1 MAVNRYR
8 DNVMEQL
15 REVPRLTER
24 DLRIALYTFA
34 GFSNRAISI
43 FLDSDPVSI
52 SRYRYNLKQ
61 KIKNSGVEHSEQLLN
76 ALSDK

>member
-1 MAVNRYR
+1 
-8 DNVMEQL
+8 MEQL

-61 KIKNSGVEHSEQLLN
+61 KIKNSSAEHSEQLLN